1 MVVDAIRTYLDAAN
15 GLTELSRKEAVAAA
29 KALLRAGGANGVSAP
44 SVDGAQGPPPRVGQ
58 NIQALAGELIETSQ
72 ANRTAIAELV
82 RAEVGR
88 ALEQL
93 DVVPRAE
100 HDRVVRRVAELE
112 RRLGARYT
120 VERTP
125 GRPESVAVEE
135 PVKEEAPAPASDP
148 EPVSVSEAAEGPA
161 DRIESGAESEAA
173 PVEQPTAPRAK
184 TAAGARTAAK
194 PAAKNTRS
202 RSTAKRTTKGKSA
215 KK

>member
-1 MVVDAIRTYLDAAN
+1 MVVDAVRTYLDAAN

-135 PVKEEAPAPASDP
+135 PVKEEAPAPAS
-148 EPVSVSEAAEGPA
+148 ESAEGPA

>member
-1 MVVDAIRTYLDAAN
+1 MVVDAVRTYLDAAN

-112 RRLGARYT
+112 RRLGARYA

-125 GRPESVAVEE
+125 GRPEPVAVEE
-135 PVKEEAPAPASDP
+135 PVKEEDPAPAS
-148 EPVSVSEAAEGPA
+148 ESAEGPA